1 MKTLIALFMVGVSGL
16 SMAAEQV
23 ANNQEQPSVEQYTYG
38 THLDIAKVVSQSEVP
53 DVCGVVPVQMTY
65 EDHQGQQHT
74 MEYQV
79 IGNGC
84 SRG

>member
-1 MKTLIALFMVGVSGL
+1 MKTLIALFMAGVSCM

-23 ANNQEQPSVEQYTYG
+23 ASNQEQKTIEQYTYG
-38 THLDIAKVVSQSEVP
+38 THMEISTVVSQSEVP
-53 DVCGVVPVQMTY
+53 DVCGVVPAQMTY
-65 EDHQGQQHT
+65 IDHQGQQHT

-79 IGNGC
+79 MGNGC